1 MNEFVVSRPGDR
13 ARFAPS
19 IREMHKLRAEV
30 FADRLN
36 WDVTCFNGQERD
48 QFDDLGPSYIMR
60 PDASGGVE
68 ASCRLLPT
76 TGSYMLKDVFPQLL
90 GTHEPPNDERIWEV
104 SRFAVMPRDQNDCG
118 LGSLH
123 RITLELLIQLLAVGL
138 ANNLTAIV
146 TVTEV
151 RFERV
156 LHRAG
161 LTTHRYCKS
170 MRIGNT
176 NAVAGQTPV
185 TIENLARLIRRRDEL
200 FGQETTSPVEGR
212 RVAA

>member
-1 MNEFVVSRPGDR
+1 
-13 ARFAPS
+13 
-19 IREMHKLRAEV
+19 MHKLRADV

-36 WDVTCFNGQERD
+36 WDVTCINGQERD
-48 QFDDLGPSYIMR
+48 QFDDLDPSYIMHS
-60 PDASGGVE
+60 DASGRVD

-76 TGSYMLKDVFPQLL
+76 TGSYMLKDVFPQLM
-90 GTHEPPNDERIWEV
+90 GGREPPNDEHIWEV
-104 SRFAVMPRDQNDCG
+104 SRFAVMPPDQSDCG

-123 RITLELLIQLLAVGL
+123 RITQDLLIQLLAVGL

-161 LTTHRYCKS
+161 LTTHRFHKS
-170 MRIGNT
+170 MRIGSS

-200 FGQETTSPVEGR
+200 FGQENTSTGESR